1 MLERQPQAEDGKEE
15 SEVSHPKVDADSAEL
30 IVKDSEDD
38 VVAEEDAD
46 IGGYEDEEY
55 DDADVDDDSDHAS
68 TSPALLLLLMVGGLG
83 IGMMLINIT
92 FTASAMMSDFAGDW
106 AWVLV
111 PIPLALFGAGAI
123 GQYER
128 QWLQQLGAA
137 TLGFALSQYLM
148 FFIARQVLEQL

>member
-1 MLERQPQAEDGKEE
+1 MLERQPQAEDGKEDP
-15 SEVSHPKVDADSAEL
+15 EVSHQKVDVDGAEP
-30 IVKDSEDD
+30 ISKDSKDD
-38 VVAEEDAD
+38 VVAEEDMGID
-46 IGGYEDEEY
+46 NYEDEEY
-55 DDADVDDDSDHAS
+55 DDTDVDDDSGHAS

-128 QWLQQLGAA
+128 QWLQHLGAA

>member
-1 MLERQPQAEDGKEE
+1 MLERQPRAEDGKEE
-15 SEVSHPKVDADSAEL
+15 PEVSHQKVDADSAEL

-38 VVAEEDAD
+38 VVAEEDAGID
-46 IGGYEDEEY
+46 DHEEY
-55 DDADVDDDSDHAS
+55 DDADVDDASDHAS